1 VQKKGAIMANQRG
14 ADQTD
19 DPPRP
24 SQAEGERDTVE
35 QDLGESANKR
45 RKPERTTAG
54 ERQNDPPRPSQAE
67 GERDIAEGSKKK
79 P

>member
-1 VQKKGAIMANQRG
+1 MTNQQRSN
-14 ADQTD
+14 QSD

-24 SQAEGERDTVE
+24 SQAEGERDTIE
-35 QDLGESANKR
+35 QDLDESTAKR
-45 RKPERTTAG
+45 RRAERTTAG

-67 GERDIAEGSKKK
+67 GERDIAEEPKKK